1 MNENK
6 FNLIFEGPLIN
17 DHGVP
22 LEDLVNTVSHLQR
35 AIRLLVREF
44 EGIDATL
51 GRPPQIVVEQ
61 STLRL
66 VGTSSGSV
74 KTEWE
79 LTPPVG
85 VQPHLNRS
93 GVRAVQSIFDRGDAA
108 DGKITQLLPTVEAE
122 LNEIANDLSAD
133 VDIVKMTS
141 ASQNRSIEFRR
152 STEKKVDVPEPKE
165 NLETHLAGKLLEVN
179 WDRCTAQLH
188 RYSDKYIRLIFRP
201 ELGDEMQ
208 RLATKYVEVYGRGV
222 VDESDQWKQIEVQRI
237 GPTHSWAEPFDLEA
251 VLYDSNLKVFHRDN
265 VVTASEPFDVEG
277 FNRIIREGRRDS

>member
-1 MNENK
+1 M
-6 FNLIFEGPLIN
+6 IN

-22 LEDLVNTVSHLQR
+22 FEDLVKTVAHLQR
-35 AIRLLVREF
+35 AIRLLIREF

-66 VGTSSGSV
+66 IGTSSGSV

-93 GVRAVQSIFDRGDAA
+93 GVPRSARKSIFDQCDAS
-108 DGKITQLLPTVEAE
+108 DGQITQLSPTVEAE

-152 STEKKVDVPEPKE
+152 STEKKVDIPEPKI
-165 NLETHLAGKLLEVN
+165 TWKL
-179 WDRCTAQLH
+179 T
-188 RYSDKYIRLIFRP
+188 
-201 ELGDEMQ
+201 
-208 RLATKYVEVYGRGV
+208 
-222 VDESDQWKQIEVQRI
+222 
-237 GPTHSWAEPFDLEA
+237 
-251 VLYDSNLKVFHRDN
+251 
-265 VVTASEPFDVEG
+265 
-277 FNRIIREGRRDS
+277 

>member
-1 MNENK
+1 MNENR

-93 GVRAVQSIFDRGDAA
+93 GVRAVQLIFDRGDAA
-108 DGKITQLLPTVEAE
+108 DGKITQLSPTVEAE

-133 VDIVKMTS
+133 VDVVKMTY

-152 STEKKVDVPEPKE
+152 STEKKVDKPEPQE

-188 RYSDKYIRLIFRP
+188 RYSDRHIRLTFRP

-208 RLATKYVEVYGRGV
+208 RLATQYVEVYGRGV
-222 VDESDQWKQIEVQRI
+222 VDETDNWKHIEVERI
-237 GPTHSWAEPFDLEA
+237 GPTHSSAEPFDLEA
-251 VLYDSNLKVFHRDN
+251 VLNDKNRKVFHRDN
-265 VVTASEPFDVEG
+265 VIIASEPFDVEE